1 MSHDMGDSVLTEIL
15 SRYERGVLPDMFNNF
30 FKSITFTNGGMR
42 YDMIQFRI
50 SQTLLISPFA
60 EILNKISLRGG
71 NSDRVGRA
79 QLSSIWS
86 TTYQDNLKKEK
97 DIRQIQ
103 MLNKY
108 KGGSAITYKTI
119 SYLKDRAR

>member
-60 EILNKISLRGG
+60 EIVNKISLRGG